1 MWLSSTILRPEFK
14 ASDISASHQY
24 ELWSKQLHLDKL
36 ETRINGDYLGQ
47 GIQEWT
53 K

>member
-14 ASDISASHQY
+14 ASDISAPDQY
-24 ELWSKQLHLDKL
+24 ELWSRLLHLDIL